1 MMFSKIL
8 IALDGSEHSLKAVD
22 YAKQL
27 SPDKSARIEVVHV
40 RELLM
45 GRGVGG
51 APVKLDEEEV
61 VEQVQGTVRELGEA
75 GYDVHLQV
83 VSTVRDGPA
92 QIIAE
97 VAKTI
102 HADVI
107 IVGSRGHGPV
117 AGLLVGSVAQRLLHL
132 APCPVLV
139 IPVAKRGSGEEE
151 ASGSAV
157 TTA

>member
-1 MMFSKIL
+1 MFSKIV
-8 IALDGSEHSLKAVD
+8 IALDGSEHSLKAVE
-22 YAKQL
+22 YAKRL

-51 APVKLDEEEV
+51 APVKLDEAEV
-61 VEQVQGTVRELGEA
+61 VEEVQGTVRELGDS

-97 VAKTI
+97 IAKLI

-107 IVGSRGHGPV
+107 IVGTRGHGPV
-117 AGLLVGSVAQRLLHL
+117 SGLLVGSVAQRLLHL

-139 IPVAKRGSGEEE
+139 IPVATLAAVEEDP
-151 ASGSAV
+151 STSAV

>member
-1 MMFSKIL
+1 MFSKIV

-22 YAKQL
+22 YAKRL

-51 APVKLDEEEV
+51 APVKLDEQEV
-61 VEQVQGTVRELGEA
+61 VEQVQGTVRELGDA

-97 VAKTI
+97 IAKSI

-107 IVGSRGHGPV
+107 IVGYAWPWPGVGPTGRIRGPAAV
-117 AGLLVGSVAQRLLHL
+117 APRTV
-132 APCPVLV
+132 
-139 IPVAKRGSGEEE
+139 SGTRD
-151 ASGSAV
+151 SGGGAR
-157 TTA
+157 

>member
-1 MMFSKIL
+1 MFSKIV
-8 IALDGSEHSLKAVD
+8 IALDGSEHSLKAVE
-22 YAKQL
+22 YAKRL

-51 APVKLDEEEV
+51 APVKLDEAAV
-61 VEQVQGTVRELGEA
+61 VEQVQGTVHSLSEA

-97 VAKTI
+97 TAKLI

-107 IVGSRGHGPV
+107 IVGTRGHGPV
-117 AGLLVGSVAQRLLHL
+117 SGLLVGSVAQRLLHL

-139 IPVAKRGSGEEE
+139 IPVAASAGEKQE
-151 ASGSAV
+151 SAAAAA

>member
-1 MMFSKIL
+1 MFSKIV
-8 IALDGSEHSLKAVD
+8 IALDGSEYSIKAVD
-22 YAKQL
+22 YAKRL

-51 APVKLDEEEV
+51 APVKIDEEEV

-92 QIIAE
+92 HIIAE
-97 VAKTI
+97 IAQSI

-107 IVGSRGHGPV
+107 IVGTRGHGPV

-132 APCPVLV
+132 APCPLLV
-139 IPVAKRGSGEEE
+139 IPVAARGE
-151 ASGSAV
+151 AKKQASSSAV

>member
-1 MMFSKIL
+1 MFSKIV
-8 IALDGSEHSLKAVD
+8 IALDGSDHSLKAVE
-22 YAKQL
+22 YAKRL

-61 VEQVQGTVRELGEA
+61 VEEVQGTVRELSDA

-97 VAKTI
+97 IAKLI

-107 IVGSRGHGPV
+107 IVGTRGHGPV
-117 AGLLVGSVAQRLLHL
+117 SGLLVGSVAQRLLHL

-139 IPVAKRGSGEEE
+139 IPVATLAAAEKE
-151 ASGSAV
+151 ASTSAV

>member
-1 MMFSKIL
+1 MFSKIV
-8 IALDGSEHSLKAVD
+8 IALDGSEHSLRAVD
-22 YAKQL
+22 YAKRL

-61 VEQVQGTVRELGEA
+61 VEQVQGTVKSLADA

-92 QIIAE
+92 HIIAE
-97 VAKTI
+97 IAKLI

-107 IVGSRGHGPV
+107 VVGTRGHGPV
-117 AGLLVGSVAQRLLHL
+117 SGLLVGSVAQRLLHL

-139 IPVAKRGSGEEE
+139 IPVAARAKAEDE
-151 ASGSAV
+151 ASKSAA